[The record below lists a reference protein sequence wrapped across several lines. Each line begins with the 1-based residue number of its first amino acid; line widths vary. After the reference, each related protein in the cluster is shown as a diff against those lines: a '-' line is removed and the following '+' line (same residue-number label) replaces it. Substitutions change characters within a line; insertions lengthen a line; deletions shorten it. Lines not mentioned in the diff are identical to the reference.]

1 MGNFIEQLKSIEGV
15 EKIDCYE
22 ELNSGKFYLK
32 IKMPVE
38 ENLFACYTNII
49 EVLSFNYLT
58 ADSIYFQND
67 SFIVENIRKDIN
79 RYIIEGLIEELQKN
93 N

>member
-1 MGNFIEQLKSIEGV
+1 MSNFIEQLKSIEGV

-32 IKMPVE
+32 IKMSAK

-79 RYIIEGLIEELQKN
+79 RYIIEGLIEELQKK
-93 N
+93 